1 LNAPPIV
8 PRHLWLDDLDHLL
21 PFPVVSQ
28 PFAPS
33 PPLDV
38 QIPEPELS
46 FTTTELEGNDMS
58 VRKQSLS
65 PHSARNTPSGRKT
78 KFPVGKITDLLRK
91 TIASRPPPG
100 SIRWSLRHLVEVV
113 QAQVPE
119 AASIS
124 KETVRGILIEK
135 LNIPSV
141 RQIDPYWLTQ
151 VRRRSHLSVARAAS
165 LGDQS
170 INPQQP

>member
-1 LNAPPIV
+1 M
-8 PRHLWLDDLDHLL
+8 
-21 PFPVVSQ
+21 SQ
-28 PFAPS
+28 PFYPS

-38 QIPEPELS
+38 QVPEPELS
-46 FTTTELEGNDMS
+46 FTTTELEDKNQP
-58 VRKQSLS
+58 VKRQSQRS
-65 PHSARNTPSGRKT
+65 PSARNTASGRKT

-151 VRRRSHLSVARAAS
+151 VRRRSHVSVARAAS